1 MSVLYQQRKMLIDE
15 ELDMASVIALADWPK
30 QVKIREPHQGSAQ
43 VLIFNGVRFERLRD
57 EVQQVVQTARLPRRH
72 NQATAIELE

>member
-1 MSVLYQQRKMLIDE
+1 MSVLYQHIKLLIDE
-15 ELDMASVIALADWPK
+15 GLGMASVIALADWPK
-30 QVKIREPHQGSAQ
+30 QIKIREPHEGSAQ

-57 EVQQVVQTARLPRRH
+57 ELQPTVRKSRLSHRH